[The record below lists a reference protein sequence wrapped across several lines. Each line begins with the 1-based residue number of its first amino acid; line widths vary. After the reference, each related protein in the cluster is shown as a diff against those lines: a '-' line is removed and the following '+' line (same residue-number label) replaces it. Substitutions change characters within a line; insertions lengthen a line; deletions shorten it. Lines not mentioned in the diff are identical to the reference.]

1 VAHHRSSLFATLLLF
16 ASVSFADE
24 LTPAKR
30 ADIRQLL
37 DVTGASSLAQQFVA
51 ATSQNLFRSLKESR
65 PDVPDRA
72 FEVMNRE
79 LTALFAEKLQAPDGL
94 LERTIPVYDKHFTH
108 AEIRELLAFYRTAI
122 GRKTIAVLPKV
133 VGESMVLGEK
143 WGESLRPEIEKRVA
157 AALRKEGLL
166 PPGK

>member
-1 VAHHRSSLFATLLLF
+1 VAPHRRLLFAALLLF
-16 ASVSFADE
+16 SLQASADA

-37 DVTGASSLAQQFVA
+37 EVTGASNLAQQFVA

-94 LERTIPVYDKHFTH
+94 LDRTIPVYDKYFTH
-108 AEIRELLAFYRTAI
+108 AEIRELLAFYQTAI

>member
-1 VAHHRSSLFATLLLF
+1 LLFAALLLF
-16 ASVSFADE
+16 SLEASADA

-30 ADIRQLL
+30 ADILKLL
-37 DVTGASSLAQQFVA
+37 EVTGAANMAQQFVSGI
-51 ATSQNLFRSLKESR
+51 SQNFFRNLKEAR

-72 FEVMNRE
+72 FDVMNRE

-94 LERTIPVYDKHFTH
+94 LERTVPVYDKHFTH
-108 AEIRELLAFYRTAI
+108 AEIRELIAFYQTRL

-143 WGESLRPEIEKRVA
+143 WGESLRPEIERRVGA
-157 AALRKEGLL
+157 TLRKEGLL

>member
-1 VAHHRSSLFATLLLF
+1 MAPLRGLLFAALLLF
-16 ASVSFADE
+16 SLEASADA

-30 ADIRQLL
+30 ADILKLL
-37 DVTGASSLAQQFVA
+37 EVTGAANMAQQFVSGI
-51 ATSQNLFRSLKESR
+51 SQNLFRNLKEAR

-72 FEVMNRE
+72 FDVMNRE

-94 LERTIPVYDKHFTH
+94 LDRTIPVYDKHFTH

>member
-1 VAHHRSSLFATLLLF
+1 MAPYRRLLLATLLLF
-16 ASVSFADE
+16 SLEASADA

-37 DVTGASSLAQQFVA
+37 EMTGASSLAQQFVA

-79 LTALFAEKLQAPDGL
+79 LAALFAEKLQAPDGL
-94 LERTIPVYDKHFTH
+94 LERTIPVYDKYFTH
-108 AEIRELLAFYRTAI
+108 AEIRELLAFYQTRI
-122 GRKTIAVLPKV
+122 GRKTIDVLPKV

-143 WGESLRPEIEKRVA
+143 WGESLRPEIEKRVG
-157 AALRKEGLL
+157 AALRREGLL

>member
-1 VAHHRSSLFATLLLF
+1 MTHHRHLLLAALLLF
-16 ASVSFADE
+16 APGSFADE
-24 LTPAKR
+24 LTPEKR
-30 ADIRQLL
+30 ADIRQLMET
-37 DVTGASSLAQQFVA
+37 TGASNLAQQFVSA
-51 ATSQNLFRSLKESR
+51 VSQNLFRSLKESR

-79 LTALFAEKLQAPDGL
+79 LTALFSERLQAPDGL
-94 LERTIPVYDKHFTH
+94 LERTIPVYDKYFTH
-108 AEIRELLAFYRTAI
+108 AEIRELLAFYQTRL

-143 WGESLRPEIEKRVA
+143 WGESLRPEIESRVA
-157 AALRKEGLL
+157 AALRREGLL

>member
-1 VAHHRSSLFATLLLF
+1 VAPHRRLLFAALLLF
-16 ASVSFADE
+16 SLEASADA

-30 ADIRQLL
+30 ADIRQLMEM
-37 DVTGASSLAQQFVA
+37 TGASSIAQQFVS

-79 LTALFAEKLQAPDGL
+79 LTVLFAEKLQAPDGL
-94 LERTIPVYDKHFTH
+94 LERTIPVYDRYFTH

-133 VGESMVLGEK
+133 ISESMVLGEK
-143 WGESLRPEIEKRVA
+143 WGESLRPEIEKRVG
-157 AALRKEGLL
+157 AALRREGLL
-166 PPGK
+166 PRGK